1 MEESNKD
8 VKPGE
13 ETPSDKSP
21 ENNNSQAGDGV
32 IAREKMPDEIAKELL
47 DQGKRILVDKN
58 RFDDRNDKAKLYEI
72 FAPIIDKVKDKPDL
86 IEKLLDVDK
95 KGSLEDRMNRME
107 EDRRDEKRK
116 ELTDAVKQALTR
128 WPDFGKDYPEI
139 KDQVDLLI
147 KRGVHAGDAL
157 RRSYLALHP
166 EEAQAEAERM
176 AKENANA
183 LGQFSPVSGSRS
195 VPPIQQKKTETTLN
209 EREKIVVQDLLGKD
223 FGGGFVP
230 VKSEEDYARL
240 LEKHKDY
247 LRARGFFD
255 LS

>member
-1 MEESNKD
+1 MEDPNKD

-13 ETPSDKSP
+13 ETPSDQSP
-21 ENNNSQAGDGV
+21 EQKPSDG
-32 IAREKMPDEIAKELL
+32 REPVKTPEKTPDEIAKELL
-47 DQGKRILVDKN
+47 GQGKRILVDKD
-58 RFDDRNDKAKLYEI
+58 RFDDRNDKAKLYET
-72 FAPIIDKVKDKPDL
+72 FAPIIEKIKDKPD
-86 IEKLLDVDK
+86 IVEKLLEVDK

-107 EDRRDEKRK
+107 EDRRAEKRR

-128 WPDFGKDYPEI
+128 WPDFGKDYAEI
-139 KDQVDLLI
+139 QDQVDLFI
-147 KRGVHAGDAL
+147 KRGVPAGDAL

-183 LGQFSPVSGSRS
+183 FGQFSPASGSRS
-195 VPPIQQKKTETTLN
+195 VPPVQQRKTETTLN
-209 EREKIVVQDLLGKD
+209 EREKIVAQDLLGKD